1 MASIAEGMQPHV
13 KVLGLVSAGHFM
25 SHFYSMSI
33 PPLMPFLHDDLNISY
48 TLIGLMLSAKS
59 MTSGLLQLPAGMMV
73 DRYGA
78 KVILSVGLLMCAVG
92 MALLG
97 IADSWAMLVL
107 AVVVMAMGNCV
118 FHPADYSILTGSMD
132 ERYMGRSFSIHTFA
146 GHLGNAVAPAVL
158 LTVAVYWSWRASL
171 LLSAAIGVLIFL
183 GLATQWGQ
191 MRDEAVPAKRKKKK
205 APGEAAAA
213 DQSLSNWQIMLQ
225 VLRSPPLLFLFF
237 FFTMSSLAQGGLKNF
252 SVAALEAVHDT
263 NLSIAGSALT
273 GFLFASAFGVLVGGW
288 VADRW
293 QRHDLVAAASLFT
306 CGAIV
311 LLVGGI
317 DLHWFVL
324 IFTFTV
330 AGTISGIIR
339 PARDMMIRNSSPKG
353 SAGKAFGFVYSG
365 EFIGGG
371 VAPALYGFLLDVG
384 KPEWIFYSSAV
395 FFVMCGMM
403 FLGSGRATRAAQ
415 TA

>member
-1 MASIAEGMQPHV
+1 MASIAEGLQPHV

-25 SHFYSMSI
+25 SHFYSMTI
-33 PPLMPFLHDDLNISY
+33 PPLIPFLHDDLNISY
-48 TLIGLMLSAKS
+48 TLIGAVLSAKA
-59 MTSGLLQLPAGMMV
+59 MTSGLLQLPAGMAV

-78 KVILSVGLLMCAVG
+78 KVILSGGLLMCAAG

-97 IADSWAMLVL
+97 IADSWPMLVL

-118 FHPADYSILTGSMD
+118 FHPADYSIMTGTMSD
-132 ERYMGRSFSIHTFA
+132 KYMGRSFSIHTFA
-146 GHLGNAVAPAVL
+146 GHLGNAVAPAIL
-158 LTVAVYWSWRASL
+158 LTIAVFWSWRASL
-171 LLSAAIGVLIFL
+171 LLSAFVGLLIFF
-183 GLATQWGQ
+183 GLASQWNA
-191 MRDEAVPAKRKKKK
+191 MRDEGQPQRLKKKK
-205 APGEAAAA
+205 ESSETAA
-213 DQSLSNWQIMLQ
+213 DAPLSSWQIMLQ
-225 VLRSPPLLFLFF
+225 VLKSPPLIFLFF
-237 FFTMSSLAQGGLKNF
+237 FFTMSNLAQGGLKNF
-252 SVAALEAVHDT
+252 SIAGLEAVHGTD
-263 NLSIAGSALT
+263 LAIAGSALT

-293 QRHDLVAAASLFT
+293 KKHDFVAAASLFT
-306 CGAIV
+306 CGVIV

-330 AGTISGIIR
+330 AGLVNGIIR
-339 PARDMMIRNSSPKG
+339 PARDMMIRNATPKG

-371 VAPALYGFLLDVG
+371 IAPVTYGFLLDIG
-384 KPEWIFYSSAV
+384 QPEWIFYSSAV

-403 FLGSGRATRAAQ
+403 FLGSGRATRLQAA
-415 TA
+415 

>member
-48 TLIGLMLSAKS
+48 TLIGLILSAKS

-73 DRYGA
+73 DRHGA
-78 KVILSVGLLMCAVG
+78 KVILSVGLLMCAAG

-97 IADSWAMLVL
+97 IADSWAMLIL

-118 FHPADYSILTGSMD
+118 FHPADYSILSGSMD
-132 ERYMGRSFSIHTFA
+132 DRYMGRSFSIHTFA

-158 LTVAVYWSWRASL
+158 LTIAVYWSWRASL
-171 LLSAAIGVLIFL
+171 LLSAAVGVLIFF
-183 GLATQWGQ
+183 GLASQWRQ
-191 MRDEAVPAKRKKKK
+191 MRDEAAPTKPKKKK
-205 APGEAAAA
+205 ASGDAAA
-213 DQSLSNWQIMLQ
+213 DESQSTWQVMLQ
-225 VLRSPPLLFLFF
+225 VLRSPPLMFLFF
-237 FFTMSSLAQGGLKNF
+237 FFTMSNLAQGGLKNF
-252 SVAALEAVHDT
+252 SVAGLEAVHGT

-288 VADRW
+288 IADRY
-293 QRHDLVAAASLFT
+293 QKHDLVAAASLFT

-311 LLVGGI
+311 LLVVGI

-330 AGTISGIIR
+330 AGLVSGIIR

-371 VAPALYGFLLDVG
+371 VAPALYGFLLDIG
-384 KPEWIFYSSAV
+384 EPEWIFYSSAV

-403 FLGSGRATRAAQ
+403 FLGSGRAARQQAA
-415 TA
+415 